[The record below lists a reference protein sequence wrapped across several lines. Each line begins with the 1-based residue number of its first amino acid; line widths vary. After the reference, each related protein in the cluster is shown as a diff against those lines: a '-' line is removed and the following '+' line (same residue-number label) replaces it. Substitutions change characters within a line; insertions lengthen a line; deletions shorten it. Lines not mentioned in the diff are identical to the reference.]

1 MVDSGP
7 YVAITVVPGPSPH
20 SAIGC
25 SSPQQ
30 GLPPGEAAWRALAGR
45 CLLTVLLAVEQQ
57 LFPGP
62 AALGDIS
69 VFTSSRLHFFMGKI
83 LNLTFEHILGKGS
96 LEVEPLGQM
105 LLHDSGLGVHCAKKD
120 A

>member
-1 MVDSGP
+1 MVDSGA
-7 YVAITVVPGPSPH
+7 YVAITVVPGALTTLSH
-20 SAIGC
+20 WM
-25 SSPQQ
+25 QQ
-30 GLPPGEAAWRALAGR
+30 PPEGLPLGEAAWKALAGS
-45 CLLTVLLAVEQQ
+45 CLLTLLLAVEQQ

-105 LLHDSGLGVHCAKKD
+105 LLRGSDLGVHCAKKD
-120 A
+120 P